1 MCTCVSFLYMRIL
14 SLSTLI
20 VVYMR
25 ILYTFGSS
33 DISETGGPQELYLY
47 FYCISTCFFVLVL
60 HLFLQ
65 LDQVNGHFVSRDRE
79 WDCRSICICN
89 ICAFCVVFYIQYA
102 LYVFVLV
109 FDWVFVLVW
118 VLVFVLVIHLDQ
130 ANGTSVLAV
139 RDWDGA
145 FSMCQVCN

>member
-1 MCTCVSFLYMRIL
+1 MRIL

-25 ILYTFGSS
+25 FLYTFGSS
-33 DISETGGPQELYLY
+33 DISETGGPQELY
-47 FYCISTCFFVLVL
+47 FYMFFVLVL

-79 WDCRSICICN
+79 WDFSSICICY

-109 FDWVFVLVW
+109 FD
-118 VLVFVLVIHLDQ
+118 
-130 ANGTSVLAV
+130 
-139 RDWDGA
+139 
-145 FSMCQVCN
+145 